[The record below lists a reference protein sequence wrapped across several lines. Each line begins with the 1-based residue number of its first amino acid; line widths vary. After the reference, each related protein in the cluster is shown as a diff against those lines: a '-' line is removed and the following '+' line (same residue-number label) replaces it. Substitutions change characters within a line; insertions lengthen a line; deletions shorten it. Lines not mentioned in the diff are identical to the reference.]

1 VKQTFFWKEKNPK
14 TYQER
19 IGGFKAS
26 MTEDIKRRDEFF
38 ANHTQYQKEW
48 IKRHLKIDRILRA
61 FNPGI
66 DVDDVL
72 PKIDVNYCQA
82 VDLYWKVREKRMMSG
97 NPANDNDVDDYL
109 FLPVVSYADIILTE
123 RNLRAFILQADKTL
137 ESKVFHNVS
146 DAAQALD
153 SLECLQ

>member
-1 VKQTFFWKEKNPK
+1 
-14 TYQER
+14 
-19 IGGFKAS
+19 
-26 MTEDIKRRDEFF
+26 MRDRDR
-38 ANHTQYQKEW
+38 YRMDW
-48 IKRHLKIDRILRA
+48 ITRFLKVDRILRA

-72 PKIDVNYCQA
+72 PKIDVKYCRA
-82 VDLYWKVREKRMMSG
+82 VDLYWKVREKRMKSG
-97 NPANDNDVDDYL
+97 NPPNDNDVDDYL
-109 FLPVVSYADIILTE
+109 FLPVVPYVDIILTE

-137 ESKVFHNVS
+137 ESRVFHNAS